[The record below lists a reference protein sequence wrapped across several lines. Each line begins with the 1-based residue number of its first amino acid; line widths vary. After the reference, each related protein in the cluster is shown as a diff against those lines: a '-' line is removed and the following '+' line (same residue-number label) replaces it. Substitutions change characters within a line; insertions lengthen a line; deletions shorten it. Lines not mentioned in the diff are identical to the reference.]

1 MTERRRGRRTDGQ
14 TDRRT
19 VLLLLVVYAATP
31 LRLYAQGDMQPR
43 VTADRNEAIRLKP
56 DWPEAYVARGGT
68 FHQLGMH
75 EQGLADRTEAIRLA
89 PDLPEAWLAR
99 GNAYYLLGDYKRAMD
114 DLSEAVRLR
123 PNYEDASM
131 LLAKA
136 QHELTQQ
143 TAGRNVVPPR
153 APAGPAMRLPET
165 SRGDTVAAETSASEV
180 VAAPEQKAPVAKPA
194 PPPVKKVVEPK
205 PVIAKAPPVVATP
218 APVAKATTS
227 GTAEQHH
234 QRGRDLIQQKKY
246 REAIEELSEALR
258 QQPELALA
266 YNARGYAY
274 ALLRDF
280 PHAIADYDAAI
291 RINPKYINAYQNRR
305 AARQSSGDKAGAAA
319 DAEKLREFG
328 K

>member
-1 MTERRRGRRTDGQ
+1 
-14 TDRRT
+14 
-19 VLLLLVVYAATP
+19 
-31 LRLYAQGDMQPR
+31 
-43 VTADRNEAIRLKP
+43 
-56 DWPEAYVARGGT
+56 
-68 FHQLGMH
+68 
-75 EQGLADRTEAIRLA
+75 
-89 PDLPEAWLAR
+89 
-99 GNAYYLLGDYKRAMD
+99 
-114 DLSEAVRLR
+114 
-123 PNYEDASM
+123 
-131 LLAKA
+131 
-136 QHELTQQ
+136 
-143 TAGRNVVPPR
+143 
-153 APAGPAMRLPET
+153 
-165 SRGDTVAAETSASEV
+165 VAAETST
-180 VAAPEQKAPVAKPA
+180 PAPVAAEPAPPSVEKARVLESAAAPKEKTPEKPA
-194 PPPVKKVVEPK
+194 PVRGMKAKEPK
-205 PVIAKAPPVVATP
+205 PVAVES

-258 QQPELALA
+258 QHPELALA